1 MFGVVSHAGMVL
13 VIQPGKHLY
22 GEVVLV
28 GKLHDLSIR
37 TLFVVLG
44 MLMNKKINS
53 TMNID

>member
-1 MFGVVSHAGMVL
+1 MVW
-13 VIQPGKHLY
+13 VFQSGKHLY

-44 MLMNKKINS
+44 MLIDKKINS

>member
-1 MFGVVSHAGMVL
+1 MSGVVSHAGMVW
-13 VIQPGKHLY
+13 VFQPGTHLY

-44 MLMNKKINS
+44 MLIDKKINS